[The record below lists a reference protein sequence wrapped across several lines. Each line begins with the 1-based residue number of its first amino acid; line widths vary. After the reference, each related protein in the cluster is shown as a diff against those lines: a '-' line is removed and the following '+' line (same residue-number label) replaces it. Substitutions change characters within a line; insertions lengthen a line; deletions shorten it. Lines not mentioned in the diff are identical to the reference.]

1 MDLNRNFPVG
11 FGDDAG
17 SSPDPCS
24 QTFRG
29 TSAFSEPELANMRE
43 YIRELN
49 DLPEKAEVEGETPR
63 GRVAYYQDVHSY
75 GQLILYPWGHREGFV
90 DDIEDILTVGTK
102 VRMGKKEQTGLAV
115 NAKQCLDFVAKTGL
129 YVSRMQNAVA
139 TRTRQQKQDQTKFY
153 DLRRG
158 ITEDFQRLAKFQS
171 TKKSPI
177 LSYLRFCC
185 R

>member
-29 TSAFSEPELANMRE
+29 PSAFSEPELANMRE

-49 DLPEKAEVEGETPR
+49 DLPEKAEKEGETPR

-75 GQLILYPWGHREGFV
+75 GQLILYPWGHREGSV

-102 VRMGKKEQTGLAV
+102 VRMGKKEQTGLV
-115 NAKQCLDFVAKTGL
+115 ELERETM
-129 YVSRMQNAVA
+129 S
-139 TRTRQQKQDQTKFY
+139 
-153 DLRRG
+153 
-158 ITEDFQRLAKFQS
+158 
-171 TKKSPI
+171 
-177 LSYLRFCC
+177 
-185 R
+185 